1 MIKMNIYKNISI
13 LIKTDTCHISLD
25 NPKKL
30 NALSSATLREIS
42 SACDEIA
49 LNKKIKIVV
58 ISSSSKNFSAG
69 ADLTEIEKNK
79 TVEDYWHE
87 NYGRK
92 CINSILNLP
101 QLSICLIEGYCL
113 GGGAVIASACDF
125 RIASEGSFCGYP
137 EINLGMNLQ
146 WLSLPLCVRLIGPAR
161 AKRMVMLG
169 NHEDAETLFRWGF
182 LDKVVPFDD
191 LESASFEYA
200 EGYANQAPAAVQ
212 MIKKSI
218 NALSNQ
224 NDSAI
229 MHMDADQFLLTSA
242 TEDRREGLKAFFE
255 NRDPK
260 FTGD

>member
-1 MIKMNIYKNISI
+1 MIFSRP
-13 LIKTDTCHISLD
+13 DQ
-25 NPKKL
+25 L
-30 NALSSATLREIS
+30 NALNLEMMLELENLSR
-42 SACDEIA
+42 DF
-49 LNKKIKIVV
+49 LNSEDIRVV
-58 ISSSSKNFSAG
+58 IFSGQGKHFCVGMDLKDDSVLSTNLVKRRREVGLGGRMIRAISEINQITIASIHG
-69 ADLTEIEKNK
+69 AA
-79 TVEDYWHE
+79 
-87 NYGRK
+87 
-92 CINSILNLP
+92 
-101 QLSICLIEGYCL
+101 L
-113 GGGAVIASACDF
+113 GGGACIASACDF
-125 RIASEGSFCGYP
+125 RIASEDSFCGYP

-182 LDKVVPFDD
+182 LDKVVSFDD

-255 NRDPK
+255 NRDPR

>member
-1 MIKMNIYKNISI
+1 MILSRP
-13 LIKTDTCHISLD
+13 D
-25 NPKKL
+25 KL
-30 NALSSATLREIS
+30 NALNSEMMSEIES
-42 SACDEIA
+42 LSRDF
-49 LNKKIKIVV
+49 LNYEDIRVV
-58 ISSSSKNFSAG
+58 IFSGQGKHFSAG
-69 ADLTEIEKNK
+69 MDLKDDRVVSRNLVKRRREVGLGGRMIKAISEINQI
-79 TVEDYWHE
+79 T
-87 NYGRK
+87 
-92 CINSILNLP
+92 IASIH
-101 QLSICLIEGYCL
+101 GGAL
-113 GGGAVIASACDF
+113 GGGACIASACDF
-125 RIASEGSFCGYP
+125 RIASEDSFCGYP

-169 NHEDAETLFRWGF
+169 KHEDALTLLNWGF
-182 LDKVVPFDD
+182 LDKVVPLND
-191 LESASFEYA
+191 LERASFEYA

-242 TEDRREGLKAFFE
+242 SEDRREGLKAFFE
-255 NRDPK
+255 NRDPR

>member
-1 MIKMNIYKNISI
+1 MILSRP
-13 LIKTDTCHISLD
+13 D
-25 NPKKL
+25 KL
-30 NALSSATLREIS
+30 NALNSEMMSEIES
-42 SACDEIA
+42 LARDF
-49 LNKKIKIVV
+49 LNYEDIRVV
-58 ISSSSKNFSAG
+58 IFSGQGKHFSAG
-69 ADLTEIEKNK
+69 MDLKDDRVMSRNLVKRRREVGLGGRMIKAISEINQI
-79 TVEDYWHE
+79 T
-87 NYGRK
+87 
-92 CINSILNLP
+92 IASIH
-101 QLSICLIEGYCL
+101 GGAL
-113 GGGAVIASACDF
+113 GGGACIASACDF
-125 RIASEGSFCGYP
+125 RIASEDSFCGYP

-169 NHEDAETLFRWGF
+169 KHEDALTLFNWGF
-182 LDKVVPFDD
+182 LDKVVPLDD

-242 TEDRREGLKAFFE
+242 SEDRKEGLKAFFE
-255 NRDPK
+255 NRDPR

>member
-1 MIKMNIYKNISI
+1 MILSRP
-13 LIKTDTCHISLD
+13 D
-25 NPKKL
+25 KL
-30 NALSSATLREIS
+30 NALNSEMMSEIES
-42 SACDEIA
+42 LSRDF
-49 LNKKIKIVV
+49 LNYEDIRVV
-58 ISSSSKNFSAG
+58 IFSGQGKHFSAG
-69 ADLTEIEKNK
+69 MDLKDDRVVSRNLVKRRREVGLGGRMIKAISEINQI
-79 TVEDYWHE
+79 T
-87 NYGRK
+87 
-92 CINSILNLP
+92 IASIH
-101 QLSICLIEGYCL
+101 GGAL
-113 GGGAVIASACDF
+113 GGGACIASACDF
-125 RIASEGSFCGYP
+125 RIASEDSFCGYP

-169 NHEDAETLFRWGF
+169 KHEDALTLLNWGF
-182 LDKVVPFDD
+182 LDKVVPLDD

-229 MHMDADQFLLTSA
+229 MHMDVDQFLLTSA
-242 TEDRREGLKAFFE
+242 SEDRREGLKAFFE
-255 NRDPK
+255 NRDPR

>member
-1 MIKMNIYKNISI
+1 MILSRP
-13 LIKTDTCHISLD
+13 D
-25 NPKKL
+25 KL
-30 NALSSATLREIS
+30 NALNSEMMSEIES
-42 SACDEIA
+42 LSRDF
-49 LNKKIKIVV
+49 LNYEDIRVV
-58 ISSSSKNFSAG
+58 IFSGQGKHFSAG
-69 ADLTEIEKNK
+69 MDLKDDRVISKNLVKRRREVGLGGRMIKAILEINQI
-79 TVEDYWHE
+79 T
-87 NYGRK
+87 
-92 CINSILNLP
+92 IASIH
-101 QLSICLIEGYCL
+101 GVAL
-113 GGGAVIASACDF
+113 GGGACIASACDF
-125 RIASEGSFCGYP
+125 RIASEDSFCGYP

-169 NHEDAETLFRWGF
+169 KHEDALTLLNWGF
-182 LDKVVPFDD
+182 LDKVVPLDD

-229 MHMDADQFLLTSA
+229 MHMDVDQFLLTSA
-242 TEDRREGLKAFFE
+242 SEDRREGLKAFFE
-255 NRDPK
+255 NRDPR